1 MMGRGN
7 YHFVSPTVSRLN
19 VIRNGQTITRS
30 AGIPKPVVVI
40 DTREQEPFPLY
51 ANHPNWIDG
60 ETRSALET
68 GDYSIQ
74 GMEHLLALKRKSLAD
89 IFACT
94 VNNRAGF
101 IAECERLSHF
111 RWKVILIE
119 STFEDVKV
127 SVPPAECLGAH
138 PNGVFGTLD
147 AIEAKFG
154 IPLRYSSMHRN
165 LATECAASWL
175 FKHFTY
181 WWLEEHGYDRV
192 LIDSD
197 RL

>member
-7 YHFVSPTVSRLN
+7 NQFVSPTTSRLN
-19 VIRNGQTITRS
+19 VIRNGHTITRS

-40 DTREQEPFPLY
+40 DTCEQEPFPLY
-51 ANHPNWIDG
+51 ANHSNWIDG
-60 ETRSALET
+60 ETRSDLET
-68 GDYSIQ
+68 GNYTVQ
-74 GMEHLLALKRKSLAD
+74 GMEHLLALERKSLAD
-89 IFACT
+89 IFECT
-94 VNNRAGF
+94 VKYRVGF

-111 RWKVILIE
+111 RWKTILIE
-119 STFEDVKV
+119 STFEDVKA
-127 SVPPAECLGAH
+127 SVPPTEFLGAH

-154 IPLRYSSMHRN
+154 IPVRYSSMHRD

-175 FKHFTY
+175 SKHFTY

>member
-1 MMGRGN
+1 MMGRG
-7 YHFVSPTVSRLN
+7 YDHFVSPTTSRLN
-19 VIRNGQTITRS
+19 VIRNGHIITRS

-40 DTREQEPFPLY
+40 NTREQEPFPLY

-60 ETRSALET
+60 ETRNALET
-68 GDYSIQ
+68 GDYTIQ
-74 GMEHLLALKRKSLAD
+74 GMEHLLALERKRLAD

-94 VNNRAGF
+94 VTDRAGF

-111 RWKVILIE
+111 RWKAILIE
-119 STFEDVKV
+119 STFEDLKA
-127 SVPPAECLGAH
+127 SVPPEGFLGAH

-154 IPLRYSSMHRN
+154 IPLRYSSMNRD

-175 FKHFTY
+175 SKHFTY
-181 WWLEEHGYDRV
+181 WWLEEQGYGRV